1 MSCRL
6 FIIAN
11 HLTSKFPLGSFDDSL
26 EVWRKKASHINQKVV
41 NEEFLGPNHEK
52 MNLIRK
58 FVSDSE
64 LFDYHEDLRL
74 STEQLREKVMKQL
87 SVVTK
92 AFPLTKAEDQAHPNL
107 KICIMYGLAE
117 YDLGAA
123 TRLIVSLV
131 LYLDAILSF
140 GTEKH
145 EEIINRT
152 YKLQDFGCFAMTE
165 LGHGSN
171 VAGVETTATYIKETR
186 QFELH
191 TPTRT
196 AAKWWIG
203 AAGKTANMA
212 VILAQLI
219 VEGQNHG
226 VHMFVVPIR
235 GPKNESIDGVILGD
249 CGPKIS
255 LHGVDNGF
263 ILFTNYKVSYD
274 SLLDK
279 ISHIT
284 PEGKYKSTIK
294 NKEKRLGIM
303 IGALIRGRNCVVV
316 SGSLSLA
323 FSLTC
328 ALRYS
333 AVRKQF
339 SPSGQEEVSILSYQ
353 GQKVRLIPILAQCF
367 AARCANHIVQELIE
381 KNSKLFAE
389 HPEGEELAEFH
400 AILSVL
406 KALSSSYGLIGSQIC
421 RESCGGHGYSAF
433 SSIGRIRDEQE
444 VQVTWEGDNM
454 VLIQQTSKYLL
465 KQVQKSMKG
474 HHIYSD
480 TLRFLKMGHE
490 DKKRGRIE
498 GAKSTVEAMEAV
510 VNFYLN
516 ESMMKLQEMAALGGT
531 MTEIWNKC
539 QSFYLQELARS
550 YGELLMIKEFQKL
563 VEKIT
568 ARDQVTGASIS
579 KLHEIYSI
587 TVLERHFSIL
597 IELGY
602 SISHRKEFKDKL
614 IKLCEEAGEE
624 CIGIIDSIAP
634 HDKILSSSIGSYDG
648 QIYSRIIQL
657 TESWPEVYD
666 QPFWLPTLLE
676 IRGVNK

>member
-11 HLTSKFPLGSFDDSL
+11 HLNTKFPLASFDNSL
-26 EVWRKKASHINQKVV
+26 EEWRQKATHLNQKVI
-41 NEEFLGPNHEK
+41 NEEYLGPYHERI
-52 MNLIRK
+52 NLIRK
-58 FVSDSE
+58 FISSSE
-64 LFDYHEDLRL
+64 LFDYHEDLKL

-87 SVVTK
+87 SLVAK
-92 AFPLTKAEDQAHPNL
+92 AFPLTKSEDKENPNL
-107 KICIMYGLAE
+107 KLCVMYGLAE
-117 YDLGAA
+117 YDLGVA
-123 TRLIVSLV
+123 TRLIVTLV

-145 EEIINRT
+145 DEIINRA
-152 YKLQDFGCFAMTE
+152 YKLQDIGCFAMTE

-212 VILAQLI
+212 VVLAQLI

-235 GPKNESIDGVILGD
+235 GPKNELIEGVILGD
-249 CGPKIS
+249 CGPKLS
-255 LHGVDNGF
+255 LAGIDNGF
-263 ILFTNYKVSYD
+263 IMLKNYKVSYD
-274 SLLDK
+274 CLLDK
-279 ISHIT
+279 LSHIT

-323 FSLTC
+323 SSLTC

-339 SPSGQEEVSILSYQ
+339 SPSGEGEVSILSYQ
-353 GQKVRLIPILAQCF
+353 GQKVRLIPLLAQCF
-367 AARCANHIVQELIE
+367 AARCANHIVQELIA
-381 KNSKLFAE
+381 KNSKAFAE

-400 AILSVL
+400 AVLSGL
-406 KALSSSYGLIGSQIC
+406 KALSSSYGVIGSQIC
-421 RESCGGHGYSAF
+421 RECCGGHGYSAF
-433 SSIGRIRDEQE
+433 SSIGRVRDNQE
-444 VQVTWEGDNM
+444 VQITWEGDNM

-490 DKKRGRIE
+490 DKKRDKIE
-498 GAKSTVEAMEAV
+498 GTKSVVEAMEAV

-516 ESMMKLQEMAALGGT
+516 ESMMKLQDMAGVGGT
-531 MTEIWNKC
+531 ITEIWNRS
-539 QSFYLQELARS
+539 QSFYLQELAKS
-550 YGELLMIKEFQKL
+550 YSELLLIKEFKKL
-563 VEKIT
+563 VEKIR
-568 ARDQVTGASIS
+568 ARDQVAGASIS

-587 TVLERHFSIL
+587 TVLDRHFSVL

-614 IKLCEEAGEE
+614 IKLCEEVGEE
-624 CIGIIDSIAP
+624 CIGIIDAIAP

-648 QIYSRIIQL
+648 QVYSRIIQL
-657 TESWPEVYD
+657 AESWPEVYD
-666 QPFWLPTLLE
+666 QPYWLPTLLE

>member
-1 MSCRL
+1 M
-6 FIIAN
+6 
-11 HLTSKFPLGSFDDSL
+11 
-26 EVWRKKASHINQKVV
+26 
-41 NEEFLGPNHEK
+41 
-52 MNLIRK
+52 IRK
-58 FVSDSE
+58 FISSSE
-64 LFDYHEDLRL
+64 LFDYHEDLKL

-87 SVVTK
+87 SLVAK
-92 AFPLTKAEDQAHPNL
+92 AFPLTKSEDKENPNL
-107 KICIMYGLAE
+107 KLCVMYGLAE
-117 YDLGAA
+117 YDLGVA
-123 TRLIVSLV
+123 TRLIVTLV

-145 EEIINRT
+145 DEIINRA
-152 YKLQDFGCFAMTE
+152 YKLQDIGCFAMTE

-212 VILAQLI
+212 VVLAQLI

-235 GPKNESIDGVILGD
+235 GPKNELIEGVILGD
-249 CGPKIS
+249 CGPKLS
-255 LHGVDNGF
+255 LAGIDNGF
-263 ILFTNYKVSYD
+263 IMLKNYKVSYD
-274 SLLDK
+274 CLLDK
-279 ISHIT
+279 LSHIT

-323 FSLTC
+323 SSLTC

-339 SPSGQEEVSILSYQ
+339 SPSGEGEVSILSYQ
-353 GQKVRLIPILAQCF
+353 GQKVRLIPLLAQCF
-367 AARCANHIVQELIE
+367 AARCANHIVQELIA
-381 KNSKLFAE
+381 KNSKAFAE

-400 AILSVL
+400 AVLSGL
-406 KALSSSYGLIGSQIC
+406 KALSSSYGVIGSQIC

-433 SSIGRIRDEQE
+433 SSIGRVRDNQE
-444 VQVTWEGDNM
+444 VQITWEGDNM

-490 DKKRGRIE
+490 DKKRDKIE
-498 GAKSTVEAMEAV
+498 GTKSVVEAMEAV

-516 ESMMKLQEMAALGGT
+516 ESMMKLQDMAGVGGT
-531 MTEIWNKC
+531 ITEIWNRS
-539 QSFYLQELARS
+539 QSFYLQELAKS
-550 YGELLMIKEFQKL
+550 YSELLLIKEFKKL
-563 VEKIT
+563 VEKIR
-568 ARDQVTGASIS
+568 ARDQVAGASIS

-587 TVLERHFSIL
+587 TVLDRHFSVL

-614 IKLCEEAGEE
+614 IKLCEEVGEE
-624 CIGIIDSIAP
+624 CIGIIDAIAP

-648 QIYSRIIQL
+648 QVYSRIIQL
-657 TESWPEVYD
+657 AESWPEVYD
-666 QPFWLPTLLE
+666 QPYWLPTLLE